1 MSTRR
6 DKFAGG
12 LTLIEVMVAVGVI
25 AFAVVGG
32 MGLRYYSSLDARK
45 ADVYVSASR
54 VGWMLLEQW
63 RAFEGAED
71 FDPGKGGGPI
81 QISSSSGPSPTDS
94 DLTVIGS
101 WRVDMGAHDG
111 GGPYYYATLSYKD
124 DTSVDGLRI
133 LNVRVAWPESYPL
146 GGRWTPQSQV
156 AMATKVQ
163 HLP

>member
-6 DKFAGG
+6 DRFAGG

-63 RAFEGAED
+63 RAHEGAAD
-71 FDPGKGGGPI
+71 FDPGSGGGGGCATGRRG
-81 QISSSSGPSPTDS
+81 SG
-94 DLTVIGS
+94 LYLFLL
-101 WRVDMGAHDG
+101 AL
-111 GGPYYYATLSYKD
+111 A
-124 DTSVDGLRI
+124 GLFFRKG
-133 LNVRVAWPESYPL
+133 NR
-146 GGRWTPQSQV
+146 
-156 AMATKVQ
+156 
-163 HLP
+163 